1 MPAAAVIKVLVVDD
15 QKTMRELIA
24 AALRDIG
31 FKEIVEASDGELGM
45 QSLLQH
51 PAHLVISD
59 FNMPNMD
66 GLGLLRSVRTND
78 ATKKAAFILLTG
90 RADKELV
97 QRAQQLG
104 VNNYLVKPFSVAQL
118 RQKIEAVFG
127 PLT

>member
-1 MPAAAVIKVLVVDD
+1 MPAASAIKVLVVDD
-15 QKTMRELIA
+15 QKTMRELVA

-31 FKEIVEASDGELGM
+31 FKEIAEASDGALGL

-51 PAHLVISD
+51 PVHLVISD

-78 ATKKAAFILLTG
+78 VTKKAAFIMLTG

-97 QRAQQLG
+97 QRAQQFG